1 MRLILTECHWFP
13 FLKSTARIS
22 GSRSPARFLV
32 DDGASMM
39 LASTMVPIPQPQSL
53 RLQVGV
59 DLIEQPFAQF
69 VALQEVAEVQ
79 DGGLVRQSLR
89 QTQTREPPDRFGL
102 V

>member
-1 MRLILTECHWFP
+1 
-13 FLKSTARIS
+13 
-22 GSRSPARFLV
+22 
-32 DDGASMM
+32 MM
-39 LASTMVPIPQPQSL
+39 LGVHDGSLPQPQSL

>member
-1 MRLILTECHWFP
+1 
-13 FLKSTARIS
+13 
-22 GSRSPARFLV
+22 
-32 DDGASMM
+32 MM
-39 LASTMVPIPQPQSL
+39 LASTMVPSL
-53 RLQVGV
+53 SRSPCDLQVGV

-69 VALQEVAEVQ
+69 VALREVAEVQ